1 MKLYA
6 IGDLHLSY
14 KFNQEQFQKL
24 DPFPEDGLIICG
36 DVGEN
41 LDHLRLCFDLAT
53 QLFKQVWWVP
63 GNHEL
68 YTLPSDKTGLR
79 GEPKYREC
87 VNTANEYGVI
97 TPEDE
102 YVRWDGEGGPCIIA
116 PIFTLYDYSFRPDD
130 IPREK
135 ALDWAK
141 EHDVMATDE
150 ALLHSNPYHSRDEWC
165 DALVTKTESRLE
177 KAAQQGLPLI
187 IINHW
192 PLRQDLV
199 RLPSIPRFSLWCGT
213 KRTHDWH
220 RRFNAK
226 VVVSGHLHI
235 RFVSSLSLQK
245 LYLSVDETDAPI
257 TSKV

>member
-6 IGDLHLSY
+6 IADLHLSF
-14 KFNQEQFQKL
+14 KFNEEQFQKL

-36 DVGEN
+36 DVGEK
-41 LDHLRLCFDLAT
+41 LEHLRRCFDLTT

-68 YTLPSDKTGLR
+68 YTLPSDTTALR
-79 GEPKYREC
+79 GEQKYREC
-87 VNTANEYGVI
+87 VNVANEYGVF

-102 YVRWDGEGGPCIIA
+102 YVKWDGEGGPCIIA
-116 PIFTLYDYSFRPDD
+116 PVFTLYDYSFRPDEVS
-130 IPREK
+130 REN

-150 ALLHSNPYHSRDEWC
+150 ALLHPDPHSSRDDWC
-165 DALVTKTESRLE
+165 DALIEKTEPRLQ
-177 KAAQQGLPLI
+177 KAAEQGLPLI

-199 RLPSIPRFSLWCGT
+199 RLPTIPRFSLWCGT
-213 KRTHDWH
+213 KRTHEWH
-220 RRFNAK
+220 KRFNAK

-235 RFVSSLSLQK
+235 RCVGPSSSRL
-245 LYLSVDETDAPI
+245 T
-257 TSKV
+257 TFC